1 MKARALLLSAFFVLA
16 VPLFA
21 RANSIAS
28 VVVRPDGEVLFSDY
42 RGSRIWGVKPGG
54 VARVVLAERHTHHL
68 ALGPDASVWGEH
80 VTPDGSIASL
90 WSLDRDGK
98 HREVL
103 APRRRPDPAA
113 VYEGTVFAIEGDELV
128 FLRGCQIMRGRVGG
142 NFRVWSGAPCGDTAW
157 NDEKVRYGHLHGS
170 LASGPDGTLYFSDT
184 RTIRRISKEGAIST
198 LDGRPANLFARPLPR
213 ERVFARVMGL
223 AVDGSGRLYV
233 AERRDRT
240 IRTIEAGKESVVA
253 RLPSSWTPIGL
264 TVANGSIYALA
275 EPRFPPALAWMDSE
289 RLLRVSRAGR
299 IETTARVK

>member
-142 NFRVWSGAPCGDTAW
+142 NFRVWSGAPCGTRPGTTKRCDTA
-157 NDEKVRYGHLHGS
+157 
-170 LASGPDGTLYFSDT
+170 TCT
-184 RTIRRISKEGAIST
+184 
-198 LDGRPANLFARPLPR
+198 AR
-213 ERVFARVMGL
+213 
-223 AVDGSGRLYV
+223 S
-233 AERRDRT
+233 RRDRT
-240 IRTIEAGKESVVA
+240 ARCTSPTPGRSAGSRKRA
-253 RLPSSWTPIGL
+253 RSRP
-264 TVANGSIYALA
+264 
-275 EPRFPPALAWMDSE
+275 WMDGRRIS
-289 RLLRVSRAGR
+289 LRGR
-299 IETTARVK
+299 SPASASSPG